1 MDNYSN
7 KSEQDRELF
16 KRAISEALDL
26 KMQEIDEEIKN
37 VELPPLSKDYKARM
51 NSLFRESTGGSHLPF
66 PEEDQL

>member
-26 KMQEIDEEIKN
+26 KMQEIDEEIKS
-37 VELPPLSKDYKARM
+37 VELPTLSRDYKARM
-51 NSLFRESTGGSHLPF
+51 SRLLRESAEIHNKNP
-66 PEEDQL
+66 PV

>member
-37 VELPPLSKDYKARM
+37 VELPTLSRDYEARM
-51 NSLFRESTGGSHLPF
+51 SRLLRESAEIHKKK
-66 PEEDQL
+66 

>member
-26 KMQEIDEEIKN
+26 KMQEIDEEIKS
-37 VELPPLSKDYKARM
+37 VELPTLSRDYKARM
-51 NSLFRESTGGSHLPF
+51 SRLLRESTEIHKKK
-66 PEEDQL
+66 